1 MKMKTDTSFRNP
13 YGDLSESK
21 ERAIVY
27 SANIKVTTGTHYN
40 ECITL
45 LKRNT
50 FRTLGTA
57 VTLPVVQSKEP
68 EELSIP
74 VSVDDEVEYTDD
86 DDSYF
91 NSIAYETIDIDTD
104 EDEETE
110 SDNLLDNEFEIDN
123 EIVSELQSKLSKSSE
138 TFEPL
143 LYEAASIL
151 VGLSESSDK
160 VKAVLM
166 DQIGIDVELDS
177 STLDIL
183 PVLTNL
189 SLTLKVVESL
199 NLPRKSTQ
207 TLISTISEN
216 VGINISK
223 MLSTNSKSKE
233 LTALYKAYSSKLK
246 NAGLEDD
253 VDESNLLG
261 VRTSRR

>member
-1 MKMKTDTSFRNP
+1 MKRKTDISFRNP
-13 YGDLSESK
+13 YGNLSESI
-21 ERAIVY
+21 ERTIIY
-27 SANIKVTTGTHYN
+27 SDNIAVKTGVTF
-40 ECITL
+40 EESIAL

-50 FRTLGTA
+50 FRSIGTA
-57 VTLPVVQSKEP
+57 VNLPVNPVP
-68 EELSIP
+68 EVASDIP
-74 VSVDDEVEYTDD
+74 DHDDEVEYTEE

-91 NSIAYETIDIDTD
+91 NSITYETVDIETD

-110 SDNLLDNEFEIDN
+110 SDNLLDNEFEIDS
-123 EIVSELQSKLSKSSE
+123 ETVSELQSKLSKSSE
-138 TFEPL
+138 AFEPL
-143 LYEAASIL
+143 LYEAAGVL

-189 SLTLKVVESL
+189 SLTLKVVERL
-199 NLPRKSTQ
+199 NLPKKSTQ

-223 MLSTNSKSKE
+223 MLSSNSKSKE

-246 NAGLEDD
+246 DAGLEDD